1 MPEGSQ
7 QGCSTC
13 RKRLLLSSALAVWV
27 WFGGITSTSPW
38 AALAF
43 QLGGKAGE
51 ELADGRV
58 ETPSGG
64 GRAS

>member
-1 MPEGSQ
+1 MHHLQEAAAPVKCPDSVGLVWGASQ
-7 QGCSTC
+7 APLWS
-13 RKRLLLSSALAVWV
+13 
-27 WFGGITSTSPW
+27 
-38 AALAF
+38 ALAF

-51 ELADGRV
+51 ELADGRD